1 MFIYCHQARMYKRT
15 TSESRLYYAFLTE
28 FSFFLSTGGKDVL
41 MVPKSFSHYKQEWW
55 NRLKLSKL
63 SFAKK
68 KCLHYGYELVLET
81 YMSPI
86 DCFYLI
92 RYIYA
97 CMLSKQCL
105 FGTITIEMTPL
116 RKPLTNTVLW
126 RTVRAEFTRM

>member
-55 NRLKLSKL
+55 DRLELSKL

-81 YMSPI
+81 CMSPI

-126 RTVRAEFTRM
+126 RTVRAEFTRI

>member
-1 MFIYCHQARMYKRT
+1 MFIYCYQARIYKRNA
-15 TSESRLYYAFLTE
+15 SESRLYNAFLTK
-28 FSFFLSTGGKDVL
+28 FSFLSTGGKDVL
-41 MVPKSFSHYKQEWW
+41 VVPKTFSHYKHEWW
-55 NRLKLSKL
+55 DRLKLSKL